1 MSNMEYI
8 NLFISKLKLEVK
20 SSGAVREIDFT

>member
-20 SSGAVREIDFT
+20 SSGIVREIDFT